1 MEDIKIYGLNAIAL
15 AFSVS
20 AINPIL
26 QAVSLLLAIGYTVI
40 SISQKLKKWHYLK
53 TVQQKRYVPI

>member
-1 MEDIKIYGLNAIAL
+1 MEDIKIYGLNAVAL

-26 QAVSLLLAIGYTVI
+26 QAISLLLAIGYTII
-40 SISQKLKKWHYLK
+40 SITQKLKK
-53 TVQQKRYVPI
+53 

>member
-1 MEDIKIYGLNAIAL
+1 MEDIKIYGLNAVAL

-40 SISQKLKKWHYLK
+40 SISQKLKK
-53 TVQQKRYVPI
+53 